1 MKNPKIKSIKAW
13 VFLKKKNDWEVDAFE
28 QNINSDV
35 VIACIDKNFEILE
48 NKTILVI
55 ENSLIHRSNAMLVE
69 KLTEWED
76 KGLTLLF
83 LPT

>member
-1 MKNPKIKSIKAW
+1 M
-13 VFLKKKNDWEVDAFE
+13 
-28 QNINSDV
+28 
-35 VIACIDKNFEILE
+35 VIACIDKNFELLE